1 MADNSYSQF
10 AFFACIWHFRCKA
23 LHYYTYINSSGSPV
37 IVGEV
42 VNGGKDSIRDVEVEA
57 SFIDHSG
64 NILDS
69 ESTMAMIDL
78 IPPGQRTPFMIV
90 GDKEYASD
98 VKSFEIEVIDFAK
111 GKVKPAKLEI
121 IKTNEFSDGI
131 REVTI
136 SGEIRNAA
144 ENVAVM
150 SKVYATFY
158 DDSNRVIGFS
168 SSKTDPYSIAPNAK
182 ANFILEL
189 HEQIPLIKSYTLY
202 AESEQF
208 STIPFGLMSLGT
220 YPDIG
225 NTVNL
230 SRLMLVDQRGER
242 ISKFAPN
249 ESAWI
254 KSDLQNKLSV
264 KQDFTYIVLIK
275 DKDGFPLAFK
285 WISGVLGPNMSLT
298 PNISWTPDHE
308 GIYYAEIYVWHSMEN
323 PIPLSTSIKTM
334 LLYVQT

>member
-1 MADNSYSQF
+1 MATSDVKLYN
-10 AFFACIWHFRCKA
+10 
-23 LHYYTYINSSGSPV
+23 YYTYINSSGAPV

-42 VNGGKDSIRDVEVEA
+42 VNDGKDSIRDVEIEA

-69 ESTMAMIDL
+69 GSTLAIIDL
-78 IPPGQRTPFMIV
+78 IPPGQRAPFMIV

-111 GKVKPAKLEI
+111 GQGKPAKLEI
-121 IKTNEFSDGI
+121 INTNEFSDSI

-136 SGEIRNAA
+136 SGEIRNTA
-144 ENVAVM
+144 ENTAIM
-150 SKVYATFY
+150 SKVYVTFY

-182 ANFILEL
+182 ADFKLEV
-189 HEQIPLIKSYTLY
+189 HEYIPLIKSYTLY

-220 YPDIG
+220 YADIS

-230 SRLMLVDQRGER
+230 SRLELVDQQGER

-249 ESAWI
+249 EPAWI

-264 KQDFTYIVLIK
+264 MQDFTYIVQIK
-275 DKDGFPLAFK
+275 DKDGFPLVFK

-298 PNISWTPDHE
+298 TNISWTPDHE
-308 GIYYAEIYVWHSMEN
+308 GIYYAEIYLWHSMEN

-334 LLYVQT
+334 ILYVQA